1 MRHFT
6 FNGRNET
13 HNKIFPYLCHQWAL
27 KRAKTFA
34 SSIERSRFKYGW
46 QYFVPKNIHFC
57 IYRIKCVALRV
68 IHQYKFRRWVYLT
81 DNCPALKIV
90 QRILF
95 MICIQW
101 IDCVKAI
108 YCQSQVSHYMSISLP
123 IALHILYG
131 SFCAVRMFDAD
142 LGIFYVYMWPLTP
155 QPNQTY
161 NKSGRHCNGFYLLSS
176 YFTQ

>member
-1 MRHFT
+1 MSSEESQNICQQHRHHVLNT
-6 FNGRNET
+6 VA
-13 HNKIFPYLCHQWAL
+13 IFC
-27 KRAKTFA
+27 
-34 SSIERSRFKYGW
+34 
-46 QYFVPKNIHFC
+46 PKNKHFC

-108 YCQSQVSHYMSISLP
+108 NYRSQVSHYMSISLP

-131 SFCAVRMFDAD
+131 SFCAVRMLNAD
-142 LGIFYVYMWPLTP
+142 LGVFYVRVYVTAHTACESNIQQKWST
-155 QPNQTY
+155 
-161 NKSGRHCNGFYLLSS
+161 LL
-176 YFTQ
+176 